1 MQQMSSWCLLAYF
14 ESIPFQLLSQLI
26 DPDEI
31 WYGHYAISNHSD
43 LVLATLTL
51 FNLRS

>member
-1 MQQMSSWCLLAYF
+1 MSNWCLLAYC
-14 ESIPFQLLSQLI
+14 EIIPFQLLSQLT
-26 DPDEI
+26 DPHEI

-43 LVLATLTL
+43 IVLAALTI